1 MPQHLWITVP
11 TLRRCE
17 VCDAMQVD
25 IGKGWAP
32 DVSAICPGDDDDLP
46 TWIGRGRP
54 RPSTPRGKVLE
65 VA

>member
-25 IGKGWAP
+25 IGKGWTP
-32 DVSAICPGDDDDLP
+32 EVDAICPGDDEDAPP
-46 TWIGRGRP
+46 TSRRRRP
-54 RPSTPRGKVLE
+54 RPSAPTGRVLE
-65 VA
+65 AA